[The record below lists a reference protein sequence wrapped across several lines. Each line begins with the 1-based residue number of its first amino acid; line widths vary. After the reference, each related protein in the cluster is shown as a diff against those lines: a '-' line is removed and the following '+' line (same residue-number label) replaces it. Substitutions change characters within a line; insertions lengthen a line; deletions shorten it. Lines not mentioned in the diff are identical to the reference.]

1 MENKKKGNRIN
12 KLESQE
18 LMDALPEKLQRLIS
32 GIPENRRRLAN
43 KFLDIDQYF
52 SLIYNLRDKSL
63 EIKSHNLKYSTI
75 SKDYDRK
82 YIQRA
87 ACLYLKDPQY
97 VHDFIKLHRPI
108 LEIYFNEAI
117 GEKTKSEAKKSELDS
132 AYNDIFKD
140 PLFEIQIMGRLISH
154 DENEPTSENIDRK
167 FLYSYNKATGI
178 SNYVKQ
184 YLQYVKKITSNYEVI
199 TDGININFYHK
210 NNEETLPGQVLLG
223 NIDDTALSLI
233 SKKPTK
239 SEDDYLFFPKVLPTY
254 NNNQINVVSDI
265 HTLDKIPFTNKNFN
279 ILAGD
284 IVNSDLVTNPSIKG
298 FIVMG
303 NWDISAYMKIFYPE
317 FFDKKSKD
325 FNFILSI
332 LFKYLE
338 YKKIDQKAKAE
349 IEQATPFIM
358 NMVAGKPLVSL
369 SDEQI
374 NRKSNYILQNLD
386 EIMNDD
392 IYQRTKDAL
401 QKRFPK
407 MRVLNNESLEY
418 QGIRYVGLTLPM
430 NPKSELARTQYQD
443 FIYHN
448 LKKILKDDVSTPTVI
463 VSHAPLFN
471 ELSLVTPSSDAYNK
485 NNVCINSK
493 IKDLFHQF
501 NIIGVIHGHH
511 HLKATTGRAKN
522 VNFANKRMFVICS
535 IYSDLNTGYDLKKV
549 LAHL

>member
-1 MENKKKGNRIN
+1 MENKKKGNRIS

-52 SLIYNLRDKSL
+52 DLIYNLRDKSL
-63 EIKSHNLKYSTI
+63 EIKSHDLEYSTMP
-75 SKDYDRK
+75 KDYDRT

-108 LEIYFNEAI
+108 LEIYLNKAI
-117 GEKTKSEAKKSELDS
+117 GDKTKSEAKKSELDS

-154 DENEPTSENIDRK
+154 DENEPISGNIYLK
-167 FLYSYNKATGI
+167 FLYSCNKATGI
-178 SNYVKQ
+178 SNYVRQ

-199 TDGININFYHK
+199 TDGININFYDK

-223 NIDDTALSLI
+223 NIDDTALNLI
-233 SKKPTK
+233 SEKAYK
-239 SEDDYLFFPKVLPTY
+239 SEDDFFIFPQVLQT
-254 NNNQINVVSDI
+254 NNDNQINVVSDI
-265 HTLDKIPFTNKNFN
+265 ETFNEIPFTNQNFN

-284 IVNSDLVTNPSIKG
+284 IVESDFATNPSIKG
-298 FIVMG
+298 IIVMG
-303 NWDISAYMKIFYPE
+303 NWDISAYMKIFYPD
-317 FFDKKSKD
+317 FFDKNIVDDS
-325 FNFILSI
+325 FIVSI
-332 LFKYLE
+332 FFKYLE
-338 YKKIDQKAKAE
+338 YKNIDQKAKAE
-349 IEQATPFIM
+349 IKQRTPYILKKVGREYLM
-358 NMVAGKPLVSL
+358 SL

-374 NRKSNYILQNLD
+374 NRKSNYILQDLD

-392 IYQRTKDAL
+392 IYQRTKNAL
-401 QKRFPK
+401 QKSFPK

-430 NPKSELARTQYQD
+430 DPKSELARTQYQD

-448 LKKILKDDVSTPTVI
+448 LKRILKDDVSTPTVI

-471 ELSLVTPSSDAYNK
+471 ELSLVTPSSNAYNK
-485 NNVCINSK
+485 NNVCINSQ
-493 IKDLFHQF
+493 IKDLFQQF

-511 HLKATTGRAKN
+511 HLRATTGRAKY

>member
-1 MENKKKGNRIN
+1 MENKKKGNRIS

-52 SLIYNLRDKSL
+52 DLIYNLRDKSL
-63 EIKSHNLKYSTI
+63 EIKSHDLEYSTMP
-75 SKDYDRK
+75 KDYDRT

-108 LEIYFNEAI
+108 LEIYLNKAI
-117 GEKTKSEAKKSELDS
+117 GDKTKSEAKKSELDS

-154 DENEPTSENIDRK
+154 DENEPISGNIYLK
-167 FLYSYNKATGI
+167 FLYSCNKATGI
-178 SNYVKQ
+178 SNYVRQ

-199 TDGININFYHK
+199 TDGININFYDK

-223 NIDDTALSLI
+223 NIDDTALNLI
-233 SKKPTK
+233 SEKAYK
-239 SEDDYLFFPKVLPTY
+239 SEDDFFIFPQVLQT
-254 NNNQINVVSDI
+254 NNDNQINVVSDI
-265 HTLDKIPFTNKNFN
+265 ETFNEIPFTNQNFN

-284 IVNSDLVTNPSIKG
+284 IVESDFATNPSIKG
-298 FIVMG
+298 IIVMG
-303 NWDISAYMKIFYPE
+303 NWDISAYMKIFYPD
-317 FFDKKSKD
+317 FFDKNIVDNS
-325 FNFILSI
+325 FIVSI
-332 LFKYLE
+332 FFKYLE
-338 YKKIDQKAKAE
+338 YKNIDQKAKAE
-349 IEQATPFIM
+349 IKQRTPYILKKVGREYLM
-358 NMVAGKPLVSL
+358 SL

-374 NRKSNYILQNLD
+374 NRKSNYILQDLD

-392 IYQRTKDAL
+392 IYQRTKNAL
-401 QKRFPK
+401 QKSFPK

-430 NPKSELARTQYQD
+430 DPKSELARTQYQD

-448 LKKILKDDVSTPTVI
+448 LKRILKDDVSTPTVI

-471 ELSLVTPSSDAYNK
+471 ELSLVTPSSNAYNK
-485 NNVCINSK
+485 NNVCINSQ
-493 IKDLFHQF
+493 IKDLFQQF

-511 HLKATTGRAKN
+511 HLRATTGRAKY